1 MKKYKIIYWITTGLI
16 TFMMLFSAYNYV
28 ANPDMKLAF
37 QHLGFP
43 DYFRVELAVAKIL
56 GAIVLIVPK
65 LPVRLKEFA
74 YAGFAITFISAFIAH
89 GASGD
94 DVSMVL
100 MPLVFLGIL
109 ILSYVSH
116 YKITAFS

>member
-1 MKKYKIIYWITTGLI
+1 
-16 TFMMLFSAYNYV
+16 MMLFSAYNYV

-94 DVSMVL
+94 NVSMVL
-100 MPLVFLGIL
+100 MPLVCLGIL
-109 ILSYVSH
+109 ILYYVSH